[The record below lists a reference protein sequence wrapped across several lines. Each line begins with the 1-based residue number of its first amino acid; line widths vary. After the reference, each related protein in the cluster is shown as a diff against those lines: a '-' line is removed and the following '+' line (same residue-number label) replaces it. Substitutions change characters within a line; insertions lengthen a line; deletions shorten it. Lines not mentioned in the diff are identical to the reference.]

1 MGAAAPATTPPV
13 AQGPRQGQATT
24 PAHTQSLVEHRAL
37 RRERLAPRPRA
48 RIGLDHSSRDY
59 EQIARRDSPTGGTA
73 CEGVD
78 LRPCGRPALLGA
90 VGAAL
95 AAARARKKDTPE
107 LGDPYEALYPG
118 RHERRAALRRRDGSG
133 VR

>member
-1 MGAAAPATTPPV
+1 MEAGVAIAAVILP
-13 AQGPRQGQATT
+13 
-24 PAHTQSLVEHRAL
+24 
-37 RRERLAPRPRA
+37 
-48 RIGLDHSSRDY
+48 
-59 EQIARRDSPTGGTA
+59 
-73 CEGVD
+73 
-78 LRPCGRPALLGA
+78 GA